1 MINTYSGLEIEKLRE
16 AGRILHETH
25 SLVRKTVKSG
35 ITALELDTLIENF
48 IRENSAIPSFKGY
61 NGFKYASCISIN
73 DEVVHGIPN
82 NRTFNEGDIVS
93 VDIGVCFEGYHSDSA
108 YTYKI
113 GTVSFEVEEL
123 LKNTEKSLYAAIE
136 MVKPGNTIGDISSAV
151 EKVAKESKLSVVR
164 ELAGHGVGK
173 NLHEDPEITNY
184 GKPGSGPTLKEGMV
198 IAIEPMLNLGSRYI
212 RIMQDG
218 WTIKTK
224 DKKPSA
230 HFEHTILVT
239 KDGYEILSKR

>member
-1 MINTYSGLEIEKLRE
+1 MINIYSGLELENLRK
-16 AGRILHETH
+16 AGKILHETH
-25 SLVRKTVKSG
+25 NLVRKTVKPG
-35 ITALELDTLIENF
+35 IKAIDLDTIIEDF
-48 IRENSAIPSFKGY
+48 IKKNNAIPSFKGY
-61 NGFKYASCISIN
+61 NGFKHASCISIN

-82 NRTFNEGDIVS
+82 DRIFIEGDIVS
-93 VDIGVCFEGYHSDSA
+93 VDIGVCYNGFHSDSA
-108 YTYKI
+108 YTYKVGKVDEKI
-113 GTVSFEVEEL
+113 EKL
-123 LKNTEKSLYAAIE
+123 LEDTERSLYAGIK
-136 MVKPGNTIGDISSAV
+136 MVKPGNTIGDISAAI
-151 EKVAKESKLSVVR
+151 EKIAKESKLTVVR

-184 GKPGSGPTLKEGMV
+184 GKSASGPTLKEGMV

-212 RIMQDG
+212 KIMQDG